1 MLLRFRINTI
11 EKLGEDEMRLE
22 ELNKELDKLKDDE
35 NYIIKI
41 CEKIRETESKVAIE
55 AYEVATKYVR
65 EHNMLTCAYP
75 WILYSKGWSY
85 FDLTDFKTAT
95 TLYEEAYPIFEEN
108 NNIDGQLATSS
119 AFVSGY
125 SVQQKYSKAIEYGM
139 EGIELAE
146 KVGNYERLTQ
156 IKGNLAALYMEIDE
170 YEKAKELLDQIA
182 NIPRVYSNAFKVVC
196 YINQAECCSHLDDLD
211 QAIVYITK
219 ALKLAEEYAPKMVP
233 NVLKEMAHIYA
244 TKGCYDTAE
253 QYFIK
258 SVEMAKAGG
267 AQLYL
272 QDALLYWAELDLVQ
286 GRYKETVD
294 KLQQV
299 EEGIE
304 RANSIRNLNK
314 VYLNMSKGLKGL
326 GNYEQAYAYLEKH
339 MALEK
344 QMQAIRSAESMEMLN
359 QKREEEE
366 GKIYK
371 FLYNQAEALN
381 GVGQNIL
388 SNLDKES
395 IFNIVAKEIQDL
407 IQADIIQ
414 IGIYSEEEGILNS
427 ELSIENGQR
436 LAVGPR
442 SILEDSFWAY
452 SVRNRQDILIKDV
465 EKEYIRYFEDFKEYL
480 EKIREKK
487 EHVIETIP
495 YSLIFVPI
503 IMKDKVVGV
512 ISTQAY
518 KKNAF
523 NLKDLSTLKT
533 LSNYLGIGLE
543 NARLYME
550 VEYASKYD
558 VLTKVFNRKKLF
570 EETIQMYEQLKE
582 SKNPNRTLCILMI
595 DVDNFKRTND
605 VYGHQEGDRVIERVA
620 DVIQASTGEKDIV
633 GRYGGEEFMVAVP
646 DETLEQCVQKAQFI
660 RENVEKAVITSAL
673 GKPIPVT
680 VSIGGANLNTKKY
693 TLEQMINYADKELFK
708 AKYSGK
714 NNVFVC
720 SQEDGTGV

>member
-1 MLLRFRINTI
+1 ML
-11 EKLGEDEMRLE
+11 LE
-22 ELNKELDKLKDDE
+22 ELNKELGKLKDDE

-41 CEKIRETESKVAIE
+41 CEKLRGADSKAAIE
-55 AYEVATKYVR
+55 AYEAATQFVR

-75 WILYSKGWSY
+75 WILYNKGWLS
-85 FDLTDFKTAT
+85 FDSTDFKSAT
-95 TLYEEAYPIFEEN
+95 TLYEEAYYIFKEN
-108 NNIDGQLATSS
+108 NNIDGQLATCS

-125 SVQQKYSKAIEYGM
+125 SVQQKLSQAIEHGM

-170 YEKAKELLDQIA
+170 YEKAKELLDQIV
-182 NIPRVYSNAFKVVC
+182 NIPRVYSNAFKVAC
-196 YINQAECCSHLDDLD
+196 YTNQAECCNHLGDPD

-219 ALKLAEEYAPKMVP
+219 ALELAEEYIPKMVP

-244 TKGCYDTAE
+244 TKGCYGTAE
-253 QYFIK
+253 QYFVK

-286 GRYKETVD
+286 GRYKESVA

-304 RANSIRNLNK
+304 KAKSTRNLNK
-314 VYLNMSKGLKGL
+314 VYWSMSKGFKGL

-344 QMQAIRSAESMEMLN
+344 QMQAIRSAESMDMLN
-359 QKREEEE
+359 RKREEEE

-371 FLYNQAEALN
+371 FLYNQTEALN

-388 SNLDKES
+388 SNLDKKS

-414 IGIYSEEEGILNS
+414 IGIYNEEEGILHN
-427 ELSIENGQR
+427 ELSIEKGQR
-436 LAVGPR
+436 LVVGPK

-452 SVRNRQDILIKDV
+452 SVKHKLDIFIKDT
-465 EKEYIRYFEDFKEYL
+465 EKEYSRYFEDFKEYL
-480 EKIREKK
+480 EKVRKKK
-487 EHVIETIP
+487 EYVVETMP

-503 IMKDKVVGV
+503 IMKDKVIGV

-518 KKNAF
+518 KKDSF

-558 VLTKVFNRKKLF
+558 ALTKVFNRKELF

-582 SKNPNRTLCILMI
+582 SNNAEKALCILMI
-595 DVDNFKRTND
+595 DVDNFKRIND
-605 VYGHQEGDRVIERVA
+605 VYGHQEGDRVLERVA
-620 DVIQASTGEKDIV
+620 DLIQASIGEKDKV
-633 GRYGGEEFMVAVP
+633 GRYGGEEFMVAIP
-646 DETLEQCVQKAQFI
+646 DETLEPCIQKAESI
-660 RENVEKAVITSAL
+660 RLNVEKAAIISAP
-673 GKPIPVT
+673 GIPIPIT
-680 VSIGGANLNTKKY
+680 VSIGGANLNTKKH
-693 TLEQMINYADKELFK
+693 TVEQMINYADKELFK
-708 AKYSGK
+708 AKNSGK
-714 NNVFVC
+714 NNVCVYHQDFL
-720 SQEDGTGV
+720 

>member
-1 MLLRFRINTI
+1 MKIL
-11 EKLGEDEMRLE
+11 LE
-22 ELNKELDKLKDDE
+22 ELDKELGKLKDDE

-41 CEKIRETESKVAIE
+41 CEKLRGTDSKAALE
-55 AYEVATKYVR
+55 AYEAATQFVR
-65 EHNMLTCAYP
+65 EHHMLTCAYP
-75 WILYSKGWSY
+75 WILYNKGWVY
-85 FDLTDFKTAT
+85 FDSTDFKTAT
-95 TLYEEAYPIFEEN
+95 ALYEEAYHIFKEN
-108 NNIDGQLATSS
+108 DNIDGQLATSS

-125 SVQQKYSKAIEYGM
+125 SVQQKLSQAIEHGM

-170 YEKAKELLDQIA
+170 YEKAKELLDQIV
-182 NIPRVYSNAFKVVC
+182 NIPRVYSNAFQVAC
-196 YINQAECCSHLDDLD
+196 YTNQAECCNHLGDPE

-219 ALKLAEEYAPKMVP
+219 ALELAEEYIPKMVP

-244 TKGCYDTAE
+244 TKGCYGTAE
-253 QYFIK
+253 EYFVK

-272 QDALLYWAELDLVQ
+272 QDALMYWAELDLVQ

-299 EEGIE
+299 EKGIE
-304 RANSIRNLNK
+304 KAKSTRNLNK
-314 VYLNMSKGLKGL
+314 VYLNLSKGYKGL

-359 QKREEEE
+359 RKREEEE

-371 FLYNQAEALN
+371 FLYTQTEALN
-381 GVGQNIL
+381 GVGQKIL

-395 IFNIVAKEIQDL
+395 IFSIVAKEIQDL

-414 IGIYSEEEGILNS
+414 IGIYNEEEGILHN
-427 ELSIENGQR
+427 ELSIEKGQR
-436 LAVGPR
+436 LVVGPK
-442 SILEDSFWAY
+442 SILDNSFWAY
-452 SVRNRQDILIKDV
+452 SVKHKQDILIKDT
-465 EKEYIRYFEDFKEYL
+465 EKEYSRYFEDFKEYL
-480 EKIREKK
+480 EKIRRKK
-487 EHVIETIP
+487 EYVVETVP

-503 IMKDKVVGV
+503 IMKEKVAGV

-518 KKNAF
+518 KKDSF

-533 LSNYLGIGLE
+533 LSNYLAIGLE
-543 NARLYME
+543 NARLYMK

-558 VLTKVFNRKKLF
+558 ALTKVFNRKELF
-570 EETIQMYEQLKE
+570 EGTIQMYEQLKE
-582 SKNPNRTLCILMI
+582 SNNANRTLCILMI
-595 DVDNFKRTND
+595 DVDNFKRIND
-605 VYGHQEGDRVIERVA
+605 VYGHQEGDRVLERVA
-620 DVIQASTGEKDIV
+620 DLIQASIGEKDRV
-633 GRYGGEEFMVAVP
+633 GRYGGEEFMVGIP
-646 DETLEQCVQKAQFI
+646 DETLEQCMQKAEKI
-660 RENVEKAVITSAL
+660 RINVEKAVITSAL
-673 GKPIPVT
+673 GTSIPIT
-680 VSIGGANLNTKKY
+680 VSIGGANLHTEGH

-708 AKYSGK
+708 AKHSGK
-714 NNVFVC
+714 NNVCVYHQGFL
-720 SQEDGTGV
+720 

>member
-1 MLLRFRINTI
+1 MS
-11 EKLGEDEMRLE
+11 ME
-22 ELNKELDKLKDDE
+22 ELNKELIKLKDDE

-41 CEKIRETESKVAIE
+41 CEKIRETVPKVALE
-55 AYEVATKYVR
+55 AYEAATKFVK
-65 EHNMLTCAYP
+65 ENNMLTCAYP
-75 WILYSKGWSY
+75 WILYNKGWLY
-85 FDLTDFKTAT
+85 FFSTDFKTAT
-95 TLYEEAYPIFEEN
+95 TLYEEAYHIFKEN
-108 NNIDGQLATSS
+108 DNIDGQLATIS

-125 SVQQKYSKAIEYGM
+125 SVQQKISKAIEHGM

-146 KVGNYERLTQ
+146 KVGNYERITQ

-170 YEKAKELLDQIA
+170 YEKAKELLDQIE
-182 NIPRVYSNAFKVVC
+182 NIPRVYSNTFKVAC
-196 YINQAECCSHLDDLD
+196 YINQAECCNRLNDQD
-211 QAIVYITK
+211 QAIVFITK
-219 ALKLAEEYAPKMVP
+219 ALELAEEYTPKMVP

-253 QYFIK
+253 EYFVK

-267 AQLYL
+267 DQLYL

-286 GRYKETVD
+286 GRYKETVN

-299 EEGIE
+299 EEGIGK
-304 RANSIRNLNK
+304 ANSIRNLSK
-314 VYLNMSKGLKGL
+314 VYLTMSKGFKGL

-339 MALEK
+339 MELEK

-359 QKREEEE
+359 RKREEEE

-371 FLYNQAEALN
+371 FLYNQTEALN

-388 SNLDKES
+388 SYLDKES

-414 IGIYSEEEGILNS
+414 IGIYNEEKGILNN
-427 ELSIENGQR
+427 ELSIEKGQR
-436 LAVGPR
+436 LVKGPM

-452 SVRNRQDILIKDV
+452 SVKNKQDIFIKDT
-465 EKEYIRYFEDFKEYL
+465 EKEYSRYIEDFKEYL
-480 EKIREKK
+480 ERIRRKK
-487 EHVIETIP
+487 EYVIETIP

-503 IMKDKVVGV
+503 IMKDKVIGV

-533 LSNYLGIGLE
+533 LSSYLGIGLE

-558 VLTKVFNRKKLF
+558 VLTKVFNRKELF
-570 EETIQMYEQLKE
+570 EEATLMHEQLTE
-582 SKNPNRTLCILMI
+582 SKNANNTLCILMI
-595 DVDNFKRTND
+595 DVDNFKTTND
-605 VYGHQEGDRVIERVA
+605 VYGHQEGDRVLERVA
-620 DVIQASTGEKDIV
+620 DLIQASIGEKDRV
-633 GRYGGEEFMVAVP
+633 GRYGGEEFMVGIP
-646 DETLEQCVQKAQFI
+646 GETLKQCIQKAEII
-660 RENVEKAVITSAL
+660 RKNVEKAVITSAL
-673 GKPIPVT
+673 GIPIPMT

-708 AKYSGK
+708 AKNSGK
-714 NNVFVC
+714 NNIFIYH
-720 SQEDGTGV
+720 QEEGTGAQKA

>member
-1 MLLRFRINTI
+1 
-11 EKLGEDEMRLE
+11 MRPE
-22 ELNKELDKLKDDE
+22 ELNKELSKLKDDE

-41 CEKIRETESKVAIE
+41 CEKIRGTEPKVAIG
-55 AYEVATKYVR
+55 AYEAATKFVR
-65 EHNMLTCAYP
+65 ENNMLICAYP
-75 WILYSKGWSY
+75 WILYFKGWLY
-85 FDLTDFKTAT
+85 FESTDFKTAT
-95 TLYEEAYPIFEEN
+95 ALYEEAYHIFKEN

-125 SVQQKYSKAIEYGM
+125 SVQQKLSKAIEHGM

-170 YEKAKELLDQIA
+170 YEKAKELLDQIE
-182 NIPRVYSNAFKVVC
+182 NIPRVYNNAFKVAC
-196 YINQAECCSHLDDLD
+196 YINQAECCNHLDDLD

-219 ALKLAEEYAPKMVP
+219 ALELAEEYTPSMMP

-244 TKGCYDTAE
+244 TKGCYGTAE
-253 QYFIK
+253 EYFVK

-286 GRYKETVD
+286 GRYKETID

-304 RANSIRNLNK
+304 KANSIRNLHK
-314 VYLNMSKGLKGL
+314 VYLNMSKGFKGL
-326 GNYEQAYAYLEKH
+326 GNYGQAYAYLEKH
-339 MALEK
+339 MELEK
-344 QMQAIRSAESMEMLN
+344 EMQAIRSAESMEMLN
-359 QKREEEE
+359 RKREEEE

-371 FLYNQAEALN
+371 FLYNQTEALN
-381 GVGQNIL
+381 GVGQKIL

-395 IFNIVAKEIQDL
+395 IFNIVTKEIQDL

-414 IGIYSEEEGILNS
+414 IGIYNEEEGILNN
-427 ELSIENGQR
+427 ELSIEKGQR
-436 LAVGPR
+436 LVKGPM

-452 SVRNRQDILIKDV
+452 SVKHKQDIFIKDI
-465 EKEYIRYFEDFKEYL
+465 EKEYSRYFDDIKEYL
-480 EKIREKK
+480 EKVRKKK
-487 EHVIETIP
+487 EYVIETIP

-503 IMKDKVVGV
+503 ILKDKVIGV

-518 KKNAF
+518 KKNSF

-550 VEYASKYD
+550 VEFASKYD
-558 VLTKVFNRKKLF
+558 MLTKVFSRKELF
-570 EETIQMYEQLKE
+570 EETTQMYEQLKE
-582 SKNPNRTLCILMI
+582 SKNANGTLCILMI
-595 DVDNFKRTND
+595 DVDNFKRIND
-605 VYGHQEGDRVIERVA
+605 VYGHQEGDRVLERVA
-620 DVIQASTGEKDIV
+620 DLIQASIGEKDRV
-633 GRYGGEEFMVAVP
+633 GRYGGEEFMVGIP
-646 DETLEQCVQKAQFI
+646 DETLKQCIQKAEMI
-660 RENVEKAVITSAL
+660 RKNVEKAVITSVL
-673 GKPIPVT
+673 GIPIPIT

-708 AKYSGK
+708 AKKSGK
-714 NNVFVC
+714 NNVFVYH
-720 SQEDGTGV
+720 QEEGTGV

>member
-1 MLLRFRINTI
+1 MW
-11 EKLGEDEMRLE
+11 LE
-22 ELNKELDKLKDDE
+22 ELNKELSKLKDNE

-41 CEKIRETESKVAIE
+41 CERIRGAESKVALA
-55 AYEVATKYVR
+55 AYEAATKFVK
-65 EHNMLTCAYP
+65 ENNLLTCAYP
-75 WILYSKGWSY
+75 WLLYNTGWLY
-85 FDLTDFKTAT
+85 FDSTDFKSAISF
-95 TLYEEAYPIFEEN
+95 YEEAYHIFKEN
-108 NNIDGQLATSS
+108 NNIDGILATNS
-119 AFVSGY
+119 AFVSAY
-125 SVQQKYSKAIEYGM
+125 SVQQKLSKAIEHGM

-146 KVGNYERLTQ
+146 QVGNYERLTQ

-170 YEKAKELLDQIA
+170 YEKAKELLDQIE
-182 NIPRVYSNAFKVVC
+182 NIPRVYSNVFKVAC
-196 YINQAECCSHLDDLD
+196 YINQAECCNHLGDID

-219 ALKLAEEYAPKMVP
+219 ALELAEEYIPKMVP

-244 TKGCYDTAE
+244 TKGCYDIAE
-253 QYFIK
+253 EYFVK
-258 SVEMAKAGG
+258 SVELAKAAG

-272 QDALLYWAELDLVQ
+272 QDALMYWAELDLVQ

-304 RANSIRNLNK
+304 EAKSIRNLNK
-314 VYLNMSKGLKGL
+314 VYLNMSKALKGL

-339 MALEK
+339 MELEK

-371 FLYNQAEALN
+371 FLYNQTEALY

-388 SNLDKES
+388 SNLDKEG
-395 IFNIVAKEIQDL
+395 IFNIVAKEIQKL

-414 IGIYSEEEGILNS
+414 IGIYNEEQGILNN
-427 ELSIENGQR
+427 ELSIEKGER
-436 LAVGPR
+436 LVIGPM
-442 SILEDSFWAY
+442 SILEDSFWSY
-452 SVRNRQDILIKDV
+452 SVQHKQDILVMDI
-465 EKEYIRYFEDFKEYL
+465 EKEYSRYFDDFKEYL
-480 EKIREKK
+480 DKLRMKREY
-487 EHVIETIP
+487 VIDTIP

-503 IMKDKVVGV
+503 IMKDRVIGV

-518 KKNAF
+518 KQNFF
-523 NLKDLSTLKT
+523 NLKDLSTLKI

-558 VLTKVFNRKKLF
+558 VLTKVFNRKELF
-570 EETIQMYEQLKE
+570 KETTSVYGQLKE
-582 SKNPNRTLCILMI
+582 SKHASRPLCILMI

-605 VYGHQEGDRVIERVA
+605 VYGHQEGDRVLERVA
-620 DVIQASTGEKDIV
+620 DLIQASIGEQDIV

-646 DETLEQCVQKAQFI
+646 DKTLEQCIQQAELI
-660 RENVEKAVITSAL
+660 RKNVEDAVITSAS
-673 GKPIPVT
+673 GITIPIT
-680 VSIGGANLNTKKY
+680 VSIGGANLNTENY

-708 AKYSGK
+708 AKNSGK
-714 NNVFVC
+714 NKVFVYH
-720 SQEDGTGV
+720 